1 MGDWGRYAARAMGEH
16 RVNTEAST
24 LRGRQVY
31 LVPFAEKHVEDP
43 DYFKWLTDVDV
54 YQFIGRDEYFQ
65 QLELDELRRYSAEM
79 WANPFVSF
87 FAVYATETDRFIG
100 TAKVNFMND
109 SLRQSGV
116 ADLGI
121 MIGERGYWG
130 KGLSIDILRTIS
142 IHAFD
147 DLGARKLTAGA
158 FSLNVPVIKAFLRL
172 GFKQDACLR
181 KQLAVADGYCDHIL
195 LSCFDHELLRG

>member
-1 MGDWGRYAARAMGEH
+1 M
-16 RVNTEAST
+16 NTEAT
-24 LRGRQVY
+24 RLRGRQVD
-31 LVPFAEKHVEDP
+31 LVPFGREHVEDP
-43 DYFKWLTDVDV
+43 DYFKWLTDADV
-54 YQFIGRDEYFQ
+54 YRYIGRDEYFQ
-65 QLELDELRRYSAEM
+65 KLELDELRRYAEEM

-87 FAVYATETDRFIG
+87 FAVHATDTDRFIG
-100 TAKVNFMND
+100 TAKINFMHERF
-109 SLRQSGV
+109 RQSGI

-121 MIGERGYWG
+121 MIGERAYWG

-172 GFKQDACLR
+172 GFKRDACLR
-181 KQLAVADGYCDHIL
+181 EQLAVADGYCDHIL
-195 LSCFDHELLRG
+195 LSCFAPELVR

>member
-1 MGDWGRYAARAMGEH
+1 MGDRERHAARPMGGY
-16 RVNTEAST
+16 RVNTEAT
-24 LRGRQVY
+24 RLRGRQVD
-31 LVPFAEKHVEDP
+31 LVPFGREHVEDP
-43 DYFKWLTDVDV
+43 DYFKWLTDADV
-54 YQFIGRDEYFQ
+54 YRYIGRDEYFQ
-65 QLELDELRRYSAEM
+65 KLELDELRRYAEEM

-87 FAVYATETDRFIG
+87 FAVHATDTDRFIG
-100 TAKVNFMND
+100 TAKINFMHERF
-109 SLRQSGV
+109 RQSGI

-121 MIGERGYWG
+121 MIGERAYWG

-172 GFKQDACLR
+172 GFKRDACLR
-181 KQLAVADGYCDHIL
+181 EQLAVADGYCDHIL
-195 LSCFDHELLRG
+195 LSCFAPELVR